1 MFLKKKVFYYFK
13 KIDRYL
19 TYDTVLALNLSELS
33 LLSWEM
39 GFITTM
45 WVTVMSKWGGTRE
58 RGLGICQQQVGA
70 GRWGLRM
77 GPPLAC
83 PLSWGGFWL
92 LWASVS

>member
-45 WVTVMSKWGGTRE
+45 WVTVMSK
-58 RGLGICQQQVGA
+58 
-70 GRWGLRM
+70 
-77 GPPLAC
+77 
-83 PLSWGGFWL
+83 
-92 LWASVS
+92 